1 MASAAP
7 SEIRGDFAT
16 FAAAFSAYGQ
26 AFAKAGLQPGK
37 VPSAAQ
43 IVQLGA
49 AAKAFSSAKLA
60 AAEQHL
66 SAWAQKNCHG

>member
-7 SEIRGDFAT
+7 SEICGDFQT
-16 FAAAFSAYGQ
+16 FATAFSAYGQ

-43 IVQLGA
+43 IIQLGA
-49 AAKAFSSAKLA
+49 AAKAFNSAKLT

-66 SAWAQKNCHG
+66 SAWAHKNCSG